1 MNFFVKTLLKRKLK
15 GMVPDDQIDMFI
27 TMVEKNPA
35 FFEQIAKEIQD
46 KISQGMDQQ
55 TAATKV
61 MESHK
66 AELAGLMGK

>member
-1 MNFFVKTLLKRKLK
+1 MNFFIKTLLKKKLK

-35 FFEQIAKEIQD
+35 LFEQIAKEIQE

-55 TAATKV
+55 AASMKV

-66 AELAGLMGK
+66 AELAGLMTK